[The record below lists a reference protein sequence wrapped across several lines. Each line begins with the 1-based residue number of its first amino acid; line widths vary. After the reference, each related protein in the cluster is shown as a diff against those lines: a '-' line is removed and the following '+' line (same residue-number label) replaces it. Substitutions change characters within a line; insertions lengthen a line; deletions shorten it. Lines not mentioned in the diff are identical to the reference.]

1 MSEDSSE
8 GECINPVVTTNT
20 QPTIT
25 TETQPTVSTTVDI
38 NGFKHNES
46 I

>member
-1 MSEDSSE
+1 M
-8 GECINPVVTTNT
+8 NPVVTTNT